1 MFHCQEAMFIS
12 KNKIQF
18 FQFFQ
23 ISFSVPEFLNLL
35 RSPGIESQPDGPVR
49 QLYLMYRPARRWN
62 RLLGSLKALSNEID
76 PAEIRVIR

>member
-23 ISFSVPEFLNLL
+23 ISSSVPEFLNLL
-35 RSPGIESQPDGPVR
+35 SPGIESQPDGPVR
-49 QLYLMYRPARRWN
+49 QSYLMYRPARRRN
-62 RLLGSLKALSNEID
+62 QLLGSLKALSSEMD